1 MAGNHASC
9 KHQESLGRQREAGTS
24 RLTGNHTF
32 WDDKCPG
39 GRQRKVGRKI
49 SSRRWS
55 RRTVKGG
62 AWLEQR
68 VRLGDSRRPGRN
80 VGTSACVRL

>member
-1 MAGNHASC
+1 MTVFGEKVFKEMVKLNEVIRVKAG
-9 KHQESLGRQREAGTS
+9 KGAGS
-24 RLTGNHTF
+24 
-32 WDDKCPG
+32 KPG
-39 GRQRKVGRKI
+39 VEG
-49 SSRRWS
+49 
-55 RRTVKGG
+55 TVKGG